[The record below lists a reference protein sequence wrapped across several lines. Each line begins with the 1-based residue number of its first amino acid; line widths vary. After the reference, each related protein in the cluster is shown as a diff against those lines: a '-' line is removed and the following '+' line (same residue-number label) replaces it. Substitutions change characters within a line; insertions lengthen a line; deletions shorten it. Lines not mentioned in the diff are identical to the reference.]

1 MKNLTG
7 LCLLMLVALFSGC
20 AKTANDIAEIKAEHQ
35 KSIAA
40 LNARVDKLASESIAL
55 RAEMAAKNDAAALEL
70 KKNLDGVSAAISQ
83 FDFQGLK
90 SWRETGVLKANT
102 LSLTSTI
109 LDDKHS
115 LFLTAQSLI
124 FMDGPNTVAML
135 SGGKFELT
143 GDDSSS
149 ITLKSRA
156 NPIYLSLMVNPI
168 MSGFDVLGRNGAKI
182 MAGIGHKEGKDTPTL
197 FLAAPNSEQK
207 KPEDVNS
214 FFVIL
219 NEESAA
225 MNLLHSGSA
234 IASSA
239 DKNGSETS
247 YHFEPTGSTV
257 AINNNKNSAAF
268 ISKNENQS
276 KDITSV
282 FFGLIP
288 NKKGDGYKAQGNIA
302 DMQHGL
308 DATLNFSAYG
318 LNLSKGDR
326 EIVDLSLGK
335 RGAYLKFF
343 DEAGD
348 KAPIT
353 LTLDD
358 DGMPYIFTA
367 FGGKYE
373 ALSPKF
379 PRR

>member
-70 KKNLDGVSAAISQ
+70 KKNLDGVSAAIAQ

-109 LDDKHS
+109 FDDKNS

-149 ITLKSRA
+149 ITLKSRTT
-156 NPIYLSLMVNPI
+156 PTYLTLDVDPV
-168 MSGFDVLGRNGAKI
+168 MSGLTVRGHNDTKAYTGIMHANKEDKPAILLTTSTTEQLKSGKNNAFAVMIDAKNTS
-182 MAGIGHKEGKDTPTL
+182 MELTHSD
-197 FLAAPNSEQK
+197 
-207 KPEDVNS
+207 
-214 FFVIL
+214 
-219 NEESAA
+219 SAA
-225 MNLLHSGSA
+225 LTKLSSEEVISESQFGLTGGIVRMINNQNGSA
-234 IASSA
+234 FVARNKDGETLSMIGTYFN
-239 DKNGSETS
+239 DKKSKTLLMMTDPSHDGLPKPSFRAGANGFSL
-247 YHFEPTGSTV
+247 
-257 AINNNKNSAAF
+257 NKA
-268 ISKNENQS
+268 E
-276 KDITSV
+276 
-282 FFGLIP
+282 
-288 NKKGDGYKAQGNIA
+288 
-302 DMQHGL
+302 
-308 DATLNFSAYG
+308 
-318 LNLSKGDR
+318 R
-326 EIVDLSLGK
+326 EIVDLSLVK
-335 RGAYLKFF
+335 RGARLKFF

-348 KAPIT
+348 KAAIT
-353 LTLDD
+353 LTLSD
-358 DGMPYIFTA
+358 DGQPFVITS
-367 FGGKYE
+367 FGDKYKG
-373 ALSPKF
+373 LTP
-379 PRR
+379 

>member
-1 MKNLTG
+1 MKHLTG

-40 LNARVDKLASESIAL
+40 LNARVDKLASENIAL
-55 RAEMAAKNDAAALEL
+55 RAEMAAKNEAAALEL

-90 SWRETGVLKANT
+90 SWRESGVLKANT

-109 LDDKHS
+109 FDDKNS

-135 SGGKFELT
+135 RGGEFELT
-143 GDDSSS
+143 GNDRSS
-149 ITLKSRA
+149 IRLKSRA
-156 NPIYLSLMVNPI
+156 TPTLISLAVDPI
-168 MSGFDVLGRNGAKI
+168 MSVLSVRGHNGAKTV
-182 MAGIGHKEGKDTPTL
+182 AGISHKDGKDKPTI
-197 FLAAPNSEQK
+197 FLGAPTSEQR

-214 FFVIL
+214 FLVIL
-219 NEESAA
+219 NEESAE
-225 MNLLHSGSA
+225 MNLLHSDSG
-234 IASSA
+234 IASSVG
-239 DKNGSETS
+239 KNGSETL

-257 AINNNKNSAAF
+257 AITNNKNSAAF
-268 ISKNENQS
+268 ITKNENQS

-282 FFGLIP
+282 FFGLTP
-288 NKKGDGYKAQGNIA
+288 NQKGDGYKAQGHIG
-302 DMQHGL
+302 DTQHGL

-358 DGMPYIFTA
+358 DGMPYVFTA